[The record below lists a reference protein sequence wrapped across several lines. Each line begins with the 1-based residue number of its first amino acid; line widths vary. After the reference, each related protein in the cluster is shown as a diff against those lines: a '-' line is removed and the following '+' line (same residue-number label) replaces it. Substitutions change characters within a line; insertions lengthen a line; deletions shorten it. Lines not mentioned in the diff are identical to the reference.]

1 MATGQNRHPRQLKW
15 NRSGFQQGEQAMAAG
30 KYKAVALQVADAEE
44 EDDVWQPA
52 AIRLDI
58 SKTPAEFVGKT
69 WGIIF
74 ETEDEALEY
83 AELQLSMD

>member
-1 MATGQNRHPRQLKW
+1 
-15 NRSGFQQGEQAMAAG
+15 MAAG
-30 KYKAVALQVADAEE
+30 NYKAVALLVADAED
-44 EDDVWQPA
+44 EDEVWQPA
-52 AIRLDI
+52 AVRLDI